1 LETQHLHVT
10 ARPTSSLITKPQI
23 NTNFIL
29 PLSTKTEP
37 KYSNEPNNAHNL
49 FPPWNHLVFLFV
61 YASIVME
68 YMGRGWR
75 TISNSFLLTLVPLK
89 GYFWIKLFILNNF

>member
-1 LETQHLHVT
+1 
-10 ARPTSSLITKPQI
+10 
-23 NTNFIL
+23 
-29 PLSTKTEP
+29 
-37 KYSNEPNNAHNL
+37 
-49 FPPWNHLVFLFV
+49 
-61 YASIVME
+61 ME